1 MKPKSTHRAPLAFYI
16 WRRLAA
22 AFALLPAVTVTVI
35 TTGTIGTGPALAD
48 VACRPGSWTS
58 GCATQNPSTQNPA
71 LSALSCRPGSS
82 MPGCAMQRP
91 TPPEESPTPTVTAL
105 TASFHGLPDA
115 HDGSGLFTFELR
127 FSQEFSG
134 LRLGMLRW
142 TLEVAGGRL
151 VDVKRTVRGKNR
163 RMTVRVRPSSSEDVT
178 VALPQ
183 VGWLWGAASATV
195 AGPSA
200 PVAPSALTATFHG
213 LPDAHNG
220 NKLFSFEIRFS
231 EEFSG
236 LRLTALKEA
245 LEVTGGRV
253 IDVKRTVRGENRRVT
268 VRVRPTSLEPVTVA
282 LGATDDCSAA
292 GAICDSDGRKLSGS
306 LSASVTSPAWQTA
319 PVIHSIDLD
328 RLRSLN
334 PNLPVV
340 KTVQRTVSSSAP
352 EGFPSA
358 AGWVSNVNA
367 FGAPD
372 APDIAIRARHGDSSP
387 VAIDFACT
395 SGAGE
400 DRITGWCRVGGGIA
414 EDRADLSGNSETYGR
429 WFTYPSNAAASDVK
443 VHLQVRRGTW
453 GVDGAKVTLSQFF
466 YRKNRVAALDYFH
479 KHLDFFKAEAHLE
492 APGTAVHPTGT
503 DGTDA
508 TWTGKVIALDSGGRI
523 QDNHGNPNFG
533 LRGQLVGGDA
543 SVTVTFGGQ
552 GFPHRATVQLTNLE
566 GANVWNSSYP
576 DLTWAGMAINN
587 GSFSNLVTHSAG
599 TLTGTFRHKGL
610 SGTSPNTVGGTFNS
624 PANSFGKNGLVGGFI
639 ATR

>member
-1 MKPKSTHRAPLAFYI
+1 MKSKSTHRTPLALYV
-16 WRRLAA
+16 WRHLAA

-48 VACRPGSWTS
+48 VACRPGSWTP
-58 GCATQNPSTQNPA
+58 GCATQKAPPQNPTLA
-71 LSALSCRPGSS
+71 ALSCLPGSS
-82 MPGCAMQRP
+82 LPGCATQ
-91 TPPEESPTPTVTAL
+91 TPAAESPTPTVTAL
-105 TASFHGLPDA
+105 TASFHGLPDE

-134 LRLGMLRW
+134 LRLGMLRR
-142 TLEVAGGRL
+142 TLEVTGGRL

-163 RMTVRVRPSSSEDVT
+163 RMTVRVRPSSSGDVT
-178 VALPQ
+178 VALPE
-183 VGWLWGAASATV
+183 VGWLWSAASATV

-245 LEVTGGRV
+245 LEVTGGRL

-268 VRVRPTSLEPVTVA
+268 VRVRPSSHEPVTVA

-334 PNLPVV
+334 PNPPMV

-352 EGFPSA
+352 EGFPST

-367 FGAPD
+367 ATAPD
-372 APDIAIRARHGDSSP
+372 APDIAIRERHGDSSP

-395 SGAGE
+395 TGSGE
-400 DRITGWCRVGGGIA
+400 NLITGWCRVGGGIA
-414 EDRADLSGNSETYGR
+414 EDRADLSGHSQTYGR
-429 WFTYPSNAAASDVK
+429 WFTYPHDATANEMK

-453 GVDGAKVTLSQFF
+453 GVDGAKVTLSKFF
-466 YRKNRVAALDYFH
+466 YGKGRRDALDYFH
-479 KHLDFFKAEAHLE
+479 KHMDFFKAEAHLE
-492 APGTAVHPTGT
+492 APGTAVQPTVA
-503 DGTDA
+503 DGASA

-533 LRGQLVGGDA
+533 RRGQLVGGDA
-543 SVTVTFGGQ
+543 TITVDKTAGLPTPRVG
-552 GFPHRATVQLTNLE
+552 VSLTNLE

-576 DLTWAGMAINN
+576 DLSWASMTVTN
-587 GSFSNLVTHSAG
+587 GSFSSFTGHVG
-599 TLTGTFRHKGL
+599 TLSGTFR
-610 SGTSPNTVGGTFNS
+610 GTGAAKVGGTFS
-624 PANSFGKNGLVGGFI
+624 VPPNSFGQNGLVGGFV
-639 ATR
+639 ADKD

>member
-1 MKPKSTHRAPLAFYI
+1 MKSKSTHRTPLALYV
-16 WRRLAA
+16 WRHLAA

-35 TTGTIGTGPALAD
+35 TIGTGPALAD
-48 VACRPGSWTS
+48 VACRPGSWTP
-58 GCATQNPSTQNPA
+58 GCATQKAAPQNPA
-71 LSALSCRPGSS
+71 LAALSCRPGSS
-82 MPGCAMQRP
+82 LPGCATQ
-91 TPPEESPTPTVTAL
+91 TQPEPPTVTAL

-134 LRLGMLRW
+134 LRLGMLRR
-142 TLEVAGGRL
+142 TLEVTGGRL

-163 RMTVRVRPSSSEDVT
+163 RMTVRVRPSSSGEVT
-178 VALPQ
+178 VALPE
-183 VGWLWGAASATV
+183 VGWLWSAASAV
-195 AGPSA
+195 VSGPSA
-200 PVAPSALTATFHG
+200 PSSLTATFHG

-245 LEVTGGRV
+245 LEVTGGRL

-268 VRVRPTSLEPVTVA
+268 VRVRPTSHEPVTVA

-292 GAICDSDGRKLSGS
+292 GAICAGDGRKLSGS

-319 PVIHSIDLD
+319 PVIHSIDLE

-334 PNLPVV
+334 PNPPVV

-352 EGFPSA
+352 PGFPSA

-367 FGAPD
+367 ATAPD
-372 APDIAIRARHGDSSP
+372 APDIAIRERHGDSSP
-387 VAIDFACT
+387 VAIDFPCRT
-395 SGAGE
+395 GVGAAKV
-400 DRITGWCRVGGGIA
+400 DAWCRVGAGIA
-414 EDRADLSGNSETYGR
+414 EDRADLRGGSDTYGR
-429 WFTYPSNAAASDVK
+429 WFTYPSNAGTNDMK

-453 GVDGAKVTLSQFF
+453 GVDGAKVTLSGFF
-466 YRKNRVAALDYFH
+466 YRKNRRVALDYFH

-492 APGTAVHPTGT
+492 APGTAVQPTVA
-503 DGTDA
+503 DGTSA

-533 LRGQLVGGDA
+533 SRGQLVGGDA
-543 SVTVTFGGQ
+543 TITVNKIAGV
-552 GFPHRATVQLTNLE
+552 PNPKANVSLTNLK
-566 GANVWNSSYP
+566 GANVWNSSYS
-576 DLTWAGMAINN
+576 DFSWASLAVTN
-587 GSFSNLVTHSAG
+587 GSFSAIHTING
-599 TLTGTFRHKGL
+599 TSISGTFRQQ
-610 SGTSPNTVGGTFNS
+610 GTGTNPNTVAGTFS
-624 PANSFGKNGLVGGFI
+624 RKSNSFGKDGLVGGFH
-639 ATR
+639 ATRN

>member
-1 MKPKSTHRAPLAFYI
+1 MKSKSTHRTPLALYV
-16 WRRLAA
+16 WRHLAA

-48 VACRPGSWTS
+48 VACRPGSWTP
-58 GCATQNPSTQNPA
+58 GCATQKAAPQNPA
-71 LSALSCRPGSS
+71 LAALSCRPGSS
-82 MPGCAMQRP
+82 LPGCATQ
-91 TPPEESPTPTVTAL
+91 TQPEPPTVTAL

-134 LRLGMLRW
+134 LRLGMLRR
-142 TLEVAGGRL
+142 TLEVTGGRL

-163 RMTVRVRPSSSEDVT
+163 RMTVRVRPSSSGEVT
-178 VALPQ
+178 VALPE

-220 NKLFSFEIRFS
+220 KKLFSFEIRFS

-268 VRVRPTSLEPVTVA
+268 VRVRPSSHEPVTVA

-334 PNLPVV
+334 PNPPVV

-352 EGFPSA
+352 AGFPSA
-358 AGWVSNVNA
+358 AGWVTNVNA

-372 APDIAIRARHGDSSP
+372 APDIAIRARHGDGGP

-395 SGAGE
+395 SGSGE
-400 DRITGWCRVGGGIA
+400 NLITGWCRVGGGIA
-414 EDRADLSGNSETYGR
+414 ADRADLSGGSETIGR
-429 WFTYPSNAAASDVK
+429 WFTYPSNAGANDMK

-453 GVDGAKVTLSQFF
+453 RVGGAKSDLSVFF

-492 APGTAVHPTGT
+492 APGTAVQPTVA
-503 DGTDA
+503 DGASA

-533 LRGQLVGGDA
+533 VRGQLVGGDA
-543 SVTVTFGGQ
+543 TITVSKIAGV
-552 GFPHRATVQLTNLE
+552 PDPKANVSLTNLK
-566 GANVWNSSYP
+566 GANVWNSSYS
-576 DLTWAGMAINN
+576 DFSWASLAITN
-587 GSFSNLVTHSAG
+587 GSFTNRDTRHSIS
-599 TLTGTFRHKGL
+599 GTFRQQ
-610 SGTSPNTVGGTFNS
+610 GTGTNPNTVAGTFS
-624 PANSFGKNGLVGGFI
+624 RKSNSFGKDGLVGGFH
-639 ATR
+639 ATRN